1 MFIVSA
7 YNLHDGT
14 EVHHEEFE
22 NIEPALTAYQLA
34 VLHYRNYC
42 TDDCYG
48 VMLYTESG
56 SIIYGFGE
64 E

>member
-1 MFIVSA
+1 MFVVSA
-7 YNLHDGT
+7 YDLRNGD

-22 NIEPALTAYQLA
+22 NIEAALTSYQLA

-48 VMLYTESG
+48 VLLYTGSG
-56 SIIYGFGE
+56 NIIYGFGE